1 MSVFVWGMWMSS
13 NEPGVFL
20 FEPDLSLL
28 SSKSYISLL
37 VGAYPLGALFHVRA
51 SQLEILSSCAMQIR
65 VSYWLCLQKQKHAR
79 LV

>member
-51 SQLEILSSCAMQIR
+51 SQLEIYFHPVTCRYVYHIGCVCKNRSMLG
-65 VSYWLCLQKQKHAR
+65 
-79 LV
+79 